1 MESDNF
7 VVKALINDV
16 YIKPKNKFC
25 IPRFQRQY
33 AWEEEQ
39 IIDFWE
45 TINSTKPTFLGTI
58 IFDVKDKKKKNV
70 IEIVDGQQRYLT
82 IQILGAALRNIAYE
96 KFKTSKNSIFEDLGK
111 GIKIKLLGA
120 PDDYEP
126 KKFDYYL
133 QTGDSIKDFFYKYI
147 QNENH
152 DEILNIEI
160 ARKSEEERVK
170 KAYLELF
177 KSIEKELNMLSEFE
191 QISWLKEFIDK
202 KLAIHFFVKIEIAEE
217 GLAYEVFEAVNAK
230 GVDLSVADLIK
241 NQVFKHVVDKNNNNL
256 DEAKEKWAYI
266 LEVLADNDFSIK
278 DFISYYWSS
287 KYKYESD
294 KNLYQAIIKKLGN
307 NKELWRGFLNDLAN
321 NVDYLHQI
329 LQGNYDGIL
338 VLTGKN
344 KKEAGRLYQS
354 LRVLRNIKAKTWII
368 LYLTLFRNF
377 VVNESPYKNTLNK
390 KWTIIEK
397 FTFMYF
403 HILNLPGNWYFKT
416 ICSFAEKVDI
426 IDKNRFTNKE
436 FASLFSTYLFKPF
449 NDKMPNDNKEFI
461 EGFLSINYK
470 DDERSRIIIR
480 YVLNEIEE
488 KMGGKHNEGY
498 SEDKVNIEHILPQN
512 PKQWGLS
519 KKDIKDYVNQ
529 IGNLTLLGII
539 INGELGDKDY
549 DEKMKILLDHN
560 TSINMVKDLV
570 RKCQTGEYTFKNIQ
584 ENKDFSVI
592 NQRSNEF
599 AEKAFAIWC
608 VDLKAMMGR
617 S

>member
-16 YIKPKNKFC
+16 YVKPKNKFC

-45 TINSTKPTFLGTI
+45 TINSNKPTFLGTI
-58 IFDVKDKKKKNV
+58 IFDVKDKKNNNIV
-70 IEIVDGQQRYLT
+70 EIVDGQQRYLT
-82 IQILGAALRNIAYE
+82 IQILGAALRNVAFE
-96 KFKTSKNSIFEDLGK
+96 KYQISNNNQFSNISK
-111 GIKIKLLGA
+111 GINTRLLGA
-120 PDDYEP
+120 PDDYDDTS
-126 KKFDYYL
+126 FDYYL
-133 QTGDSIKDFFYKYI
+133 QTGDSIKDFFHTYI
-147 QNENH
+147 QQMNH
-152 DEILNIEI
+152 DGIFSIEVT
-160 ARKSEEERVK
+160 RKSEEERVK

-177 KSIEKELNMLSEFE
+177 RSIEKGLSTLNESQ
-191 QISWLKEFIDK
+191 QIMWLKEFIDK
-202 KLAIHFFVKIEIAEE
+202 KLGIHFFVKIEIAEE

-241 NQVFKHVVDKNNNNL
+241 NQVFKHVVDKKNNNL

-294 KNLYQAIIKKLGN
+294 KNLYQAIIKELGS
-307 NKELWRGFLNDLAN
+307 NKELWREFLNDLEK

-338 VLTGKN
+338 SLTGGN
-344 KKEAGRLYQS
+344 KQEAEKLYQS

-377 VVNESPYKNTLNK
+377 VVTEGPYKNKLSK

-416 ICSFAEKVDI
+416 ICNFAEKVDVL
-426 IDKNRFTNKE
+426 DKSMFVNKE
-436 FASLFSTYLFKPF
+436 FSELFTTHLFKHF
-449 NDKMPNDNKEFI
+449 NDKMPSDNKEFI
-461 EGFLSINYK
+461 EGFLSIHYK

-480 YVLNEIEE
+480 YILNEIEE

-498 SEDKVNIEHILPQN
+498 REDKVNIEHILPQN
-512 PKQWGLS
+512 SKHWGVT
-519 KKDIKDYVNQ
+519 KKEIKEHVNK
-529 IGNLTLLGII
+529 IGNLTLLGIK

-549 DEKMKILLDHN
+549 NEKMKILQEHK
-560 TSINMVKDLV
+560 TSISMVEDFV
-570 RKCQTGEYTFKNIQ
+570 RKCQTGEYKFKNIQ
-584 ENKDFSVI
+584 DNKDFSVI

-608 VDLKAMMGR
+608 TDLKTMMGLR
-617 S
+617 